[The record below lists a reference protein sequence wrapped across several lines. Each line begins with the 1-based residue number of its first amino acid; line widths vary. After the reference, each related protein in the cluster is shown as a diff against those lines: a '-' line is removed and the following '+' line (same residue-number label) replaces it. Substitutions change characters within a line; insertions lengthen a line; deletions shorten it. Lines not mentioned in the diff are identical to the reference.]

1 MFFFF
6 YFLNFF
12 SAIFKSRSQIS
23 MSFHP
28 SLPLTNVDIFSGAC
42 MLIYALLFVTTWT
55 VFWAPLPMGFS
66 RHEYWSKLP
75 CPPPGD
81 LLDPRIET
89 LCVFFTVEPSGKPL
103 FLDKYS
109 LKPNVRTSHLTKST
123 QCNHLISSIGKY
135 SQFFKIVF
143 LH

>member
-1 MFFFF
+1 MSELIHRTSNINHLNSVPKVFFLFFF

-12 SAIFKSRSQIS
+12 SAVFKSRSQIS

-42 MLIYALLFVTTWT
+42 MLIYVLLFVTTWT
-55 VFWAPLPMGFS
+55 VLWAPLPMGFS
-66 RHEYWSKLP
+66 RHKYWSKLP
-75 CPPPGD
+75 CPPPGN

-89 LCVFFTVEPSGKPL
+89 LCGFFTVEPSGKPL

-109 LKPNVRTSHLTKST
+109 LNQMLGH
-123 QCNHLISSIGKY
+123 HI
-135 SQFFKIVF
+135 
-143 LH
+143 